1 MGIGCSRR
9 EEMASMEGVDTMMM
23 IDWLYIIITG
33 ISITALIVGV
43 VYGLYMAIWGVYD
56 EYQ

>member
-1 MGIGCSRR
+1 
-9 EEMASMEGVDTMMM
+9 MASMEGVDTMMM